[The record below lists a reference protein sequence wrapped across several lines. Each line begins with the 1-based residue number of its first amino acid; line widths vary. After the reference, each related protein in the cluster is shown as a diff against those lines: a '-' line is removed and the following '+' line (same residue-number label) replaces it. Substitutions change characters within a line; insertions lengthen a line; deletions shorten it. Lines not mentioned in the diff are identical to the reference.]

1 MAIISGSDWRGAA
14 AGATLGPVSAPPR
27 PSHPPVIFLPG
38 ASGDGG
44 FWRPL
49 AALLPAD
56 WPKTFLDWPGLGAV
70 APSPAVNGFEDLV
83 GLVLERLDGAVDLVA
98 QSMGG
103 VVALRA
109 ALARPARVR
118 RLVLVATSG
127 GVDTRRFGAADWRP
141 QYARDFPHAR
151 SWIVEAHP
159 DLTADLPS
167 VQAPALL
174 IWGDADPISPV
185 VIGSYLAGV
194 LPRAR
199 LVIVPGGVMPSA
211 AIGRPRSRPRWRAT
225 SPDGYFR
232 RPWRSRHSA
241 WGL

>member
-1 MAIISGSDWRGAA
+1 MAMISAFDWRAAA
-14 AGATLGPVSAPPR
+14 AGVRLGSMSAPAR

-38 ASGDGG
+38 ASGDGT

-49 AALLPAD
+49 GALLPAD

-83 GLVLERLDGAVDLVA
+83 GLVLERLDGTVDLVA

-103 VVALRA
+103 VVALRV
-109 ALARPARVR
+109 ALAQPARVR

-127 GVDTRRFGAADWRP
+127 GVDTRAFGAADWRP
-141 QYARDFPHAR
+141 QYAREFPHAR
-151 SWIVEAHP
+151 PWIVETRP
-159 DLTADLPS
+159 DLTAELPS

-185 VIGSYLAGV
+185 GVGSYLAGA

-199 LVIVPGGVMPSA
+199 LVIVPGGDHA
-211 AIGRPRSRPRWRAT
+211 LGRDHADAIAT
-225 SPDGYFR
+225 DVA
-232 RPWRSRHSA
+232 RHLA
-241 WGL
+241 

>member
-1 MAIISGSDWRGAA
+1 MAMISVFDWRGAA
-14 AGATLGPVSAPPR
+14 AGARLGWMSAPPR

-49 AALLPAD
+49 GALLPAD
-56 WPKTFLDWPGLGAV
+56 WPKAFLDWPGLGAI

-83 GLVLERLDGAVDLVA
+83 GLVLQRLDGAVDLVA

-109 ALARPARVR
+109 ALAQPARVR
-118 RLVLVATSG
+118 RIVLVATSG

-141 QYARDFPHAR
+141 EYAREFPDAR
-151 SWIVEAHP
+151 PWIVETRP
-159 DLTADLPS
+159 DLTRDLPS
-167 VQAPALL
+167 IEAPVLL

-185 VIGSYLAGV
+185 GVGAYLAGA

-199 LVIVPGGVMPSA
+199 LVIVPGGDHALGRDRAA
-211 AIGRPRSRPRWRAT
+211 AIAPEVA
-225 SPDGYFR
+225 
-232 RPWRSRHSA
+232 RHLA
-241 WGL
+241 